1 MKAILVTRSLLAGV
15 LLAAVLG
22 AGQLAAAGGVVAGE
36 TAPVRGY
43 EVEGVGAVPAG
54 CSTPS
59 GKAAAVV
66 SGERAQTGTR
76 SLLVNDQSN
85 GSQALTVCPLDPRS
99 ATSFSFSAF
108 PAALPNGFLVTL
120 LGHWQGTAGAAVPVF
135 HLNVTADGAVHWYN
149 GSNWI
154 QFAGPG
160 TVKLN
165 AWNSLRLESAS
176 RSAELFVGGTSV
188 GTVQPAGSQAVLDVS
203 AYQLGS
209 NGTVPQGDK
218 VFFDDLS
225 ASTGRGY
232 ESEPVG
238 SVPCGTPAGKAAA
251 IVSDLRGST
260 GSRSLRFNDRAT
272 DAQTVA
278 ACPAVPQQGI
288 DLSLAVYPA
297 ALQNGFLLSLRGH
310 LEGMVDPTVVFHL
323 AITADGSLRWYDGAA
338 WTTLTRPG
346 VVPVGKWSTIRLK
359 VAADEES
366 AQILV
371 NGALAAAAGPW
382 GVRRV
387 VDIIGFDLSSN
398 GTATAGDE
406 VFVDDVAVGAADAVL
421 PQVGGVEVGPD
432 TTIEQS
438 TSNLLQMPHSSVI
451 AGSETLIT
459 YAAHNDSS
467 TGTGTRFASSPDVGT
482 TWTPDPS
489 RNPLPAAQSYNLSK
503 LRNGNLLAVSYHAYM
518 VDGSANKRADVE
530 SSVSTDNGRTWTQ
543 RVGSM
548 TTPQAMRP
556 ISPNS
561 SRPGRTLGGFVLV
574 HNVVEEADGTL
585 YQSAYGYY
593 EGDSKY
599 RQLILR
605 STDGGLT
612 WTTRGTVAYS
622 ASILGEGFCEA
633 AIERVADG
641 SLLAVMRTGWYLT
654 MYAAR
659 STDNGATWTTPVPLR
674 AGPHAL
680 PVIGVYPS
688 LVTMPNGKLVLY
700 FGRPGQS
707 VMVSEDGS
715 GASWSTPV
723 PVDYRNSAN
732 GSAVPVDVDKL
743 LVFGDRG
750 ADWSINKSP
759 LARVW
764 SRPVGIASA
773 CTTTVT
779 GTRTELEV
787 LSGTTCVEDATIT
800 GPVAVGHNA
809 ALVVRNSSLRGGLRS
824 SAARTVSVCGSRVT
838 GDVSITG
845 TTGVAMVGDRTRGCA
860 PTTVDRPV
868 VLTGNRGLAITDGT
882 R

>member
-1 MKAILVTRSLLAGV
+1 V
-15 LLAAVLG
+15 AA
-22 AGQLAAAGGVVAGE
+22 E
-36 TAPVRGY
+36 TPPVRGY
-43 EVEGVGAVPAG
+43 EVEAVGAVPAG
-54 CSTPS
+54 CSTPV
-59 GKAAAVV
+59 GKAAALV
-66 SGERAQTGTR
+66 SGERALTGTR
-76 SLLVNDQSN
+76 SLLIDDESTSSHVI
-85 GSQALTVCPLDPRS
+85 TVCPLDPRPT
-99 ATSFSFSAF
+99 TSMSFSAF

-120 LGHWQGTAGAAVPVF
+120 LGHWQGTTGAAVPVF
-135 HLNVTADGAVHWYN
+135 HLNITADGAIHWYN
-149 GSNWI
+149 GSGWI

-160 TVKLN
+160 TVKIGE
-165 AWNSLRLESAS
+165 WNKLRVESAS
-176 RSAELFVGGTSV
+176 RSAEVFVGETSV
-188 GTVQPAGSQAVLDVS
+188 GTAQPAGSQAVLDVS
-203 AYQLGS
+203 AYQLAS

-225 ASTGRGY
+225 ASTGRGF

-238 SVPCGTPAGKAAA
+238 SVPCGTPAGKASAL
-251 IVSDLRGST
+251 VSNLRGYT
-260 GSRSLRFNDRAT
+260 GSRSLRLNDQVT

-278 ACPAVPQQGI
+278 SCPAVPQRGI
-288 DLSLAVYPA
+288 DLSLALYPA
-297 ALQNGFLLSLRGH
+297 ALQNGFLISLRGH
-310 LEGMVDPTVVFHL
+310 FEGIVDPTVVFHL

-338 WTTLTRPG
+338 WTTLTQPG
-346 VVPVGKWSTIRLK
+346 VVPTGKWSTIRVK
-359 VAADEES
+359 VAADQES

-371 NGALAAAAGPW
+371 NGVFAAAAGPW

-387 VDIIGFDLSSN
+387 VDITGFDLSSN

-406 VFVDDVAVGAADAVL
+406 VFVDDVAVQAADAVQ
-421 PQVGGVEVGPD
+421 PQVGGIEVGPD
-432 TTIEQS
+432 TTIEQA

-451 AGSETLIT
+451 AGSETLVT
-459 YAAHNDSS
+459 YAAHDDSS
-467 TGTGTRFASSPDVGT
+467 TGTGTRFASSPDFGT
-482 TWTPDPS
+482 TWTPDAA

-503 LRNGNLLAVSYHAYM
+503 LRNGNLLAVSYHTYM

-561 SRPGRTLGGFVLV
+561 SRPGRALGGFVLV
-574 HNVVEEADGTL
+574 HSVVEDADGTL

-593 EGDSKY
+593 DGDSKY

-605 STDGGLT
+605 STDSGLT

-622 ASILGEGFCEA
+622 ASIPGEGFCEA

-654 MYAAR
+654 MYVAR
-659 STDNGATWTTPVPLR
+659 STDNGATWSAPVPLR
-674 AGPHAL
+674 AGAHAL

-707 VMVSEDGS
+707 VMISEDGS
-715 GASWSTPV
+715 GTSWSTPV
-723 PVDYRNSAN
+723 SVDYRNSAN
-732 GSAVPVDVDKL
+732 GSAVPVDVDRL

-759 LARVW
+759 VARVW

-779 GTRTELEV
+779 GTHQGALTV
-787 LSGTTCVEDATIT
+787 NSGTACVENATIA
-800 GPVAVGHNA
+800 GPVAVGNNA
-809 ALVVRNSSLRGGLRS
+809 ALVVRNSTLAGGLRS
-824 SAARTVSVCGSRVT
+824 AAARTVTVCGSRLS
-838 GDVSITG
+838 GEVSITG
-845 TTGVAMVGDRTRGCA
+845 TSGVAMLGDRTRGCA
-860 PTTVDRPV
+860 PTAVDRPA
-868 VLTGNRGLAITDGT
+868 VLTGNRGLTITDRT
-882 R
+882 W